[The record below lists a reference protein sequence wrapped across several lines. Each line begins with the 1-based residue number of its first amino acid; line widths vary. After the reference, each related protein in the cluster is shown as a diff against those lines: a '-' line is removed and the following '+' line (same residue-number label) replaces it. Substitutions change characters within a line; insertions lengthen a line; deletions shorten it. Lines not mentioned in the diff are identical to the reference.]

1 MLKINYTCCVLSRQK
16 TNKQKYKQSL
26 KVRER
31 QTKEL
36 RKISFVRARP
46 HPRPPASTPAISP
59 CWMSTIR
66 GPMGRSDSRTTW
78 NDTNNNNHVFHFE
91 NDALWKGI
99 KP

>member
-16 TNKQKYKQSL
+16 TNKKYKQSL

-46 HPRPPASTPAISP
+46 HPRLPASTPAISLLDADDKRADGTP
-59 CWMSTIR
+59 AIPEQRGTIQIIIIMYFILKMMHY
-66 GPMGRSDSRTTW
+66 GK
-78 NDTNNNNHVFHFE
+78 E
-91 NDALWKGI
+91 
-99 KP
+99 

>member
-36 RKISFVRARP
+36 RKISFVRVRP
-46 HPRPPASTPAISP
+46 HPRPPASTHAISLLDADDKRADGAQRFP
-59 CWMSTIR
+59 
-66 GPMGRSDSRTTW
+66 
-78 NDTNNNNHVFHFE
+78 NNAE
-91 NDALWKGI
+91 R
-99 KP
+99 